1 MSEAFCRRVLSP
13 TASGSAGPAHALPP
27 SASSHTRGVEIIGT
41 GQFLPKG
48 TITNHDLSKLMD
60 TNDEWIVQ
68 RTGISNRHRAD
79 LASGET
85 TKVLASS
92 ALRAAMDNAGI
103 GPKDLDIIICA
114 TMTPEMTCP
123 ATANL
128 VANEVGMGHGGSFD
142 LVAACSGFVYGL
154 NVAHDLIKCGT
165 YRTIGVVGA
174 DTLTKLMDYTNA
186 GRGTAILF
194 GDGAGAAILRATP
207 DPRKGILAQ
216 AMHSDGTGWKDI
228 FVPNTPHDFPAGSA
242 CEPSKFGH
250 VQMNGA
256 SVFKFA
262 VGTFSEL
269 IQQTLDKAGLQAS
282 DIDMFV
288 CHQSNSRI
296 LQAARE
302 RFGLPEDKL
311 YVNIHRVGNTVGASV
326 PLCLDDLRAAGRIK
340 PGMKVLFLAFGGGL
354 TWASSLWKM

>member
-1 MSEAFCRRVLSP
+1 MHRSACCLFSP
-13 TASGSAGPAHALPP
+13 TASHSESSPTSSP
-27 SASSHTRGVEIIGT
+27 SRPSIGVKIIGT
-41 GQFLPKG
+41 GQFLPHN
-48 TITNHDLSKLMD
+48 TITNHDLAKLMD

-68 RTGISNRHRAD
+68 RTGISKRHRAD
-79 LASGET
+79 LANGET
-85 TKVLASS
+85 TKIIASKALLA
-92 ALRAAMDNAGI
+92 ALKDASI
-103 GPKDLDIIICA
+103 VPTDLDLLICA

-128 VANEVGMGHGGSFD
+128 IANEVGLGHAGSFD

-154 NVAHDLIKCGT
+154 NVAHDLIKSGA
-165 YRTIGVVGA
+165 YRTIAVVGA
-174 DTLTKLMDYTNA
+174 DTLTKHMDYTNA
-186 GRGTAILF
+186 GRATAILF
-194 GDGAGAAILRATP
+194 GDGAGAAILRATS
-207 DPRKGILAQ
+207 DASKGILAQ

-228 FVPNTPHDFPAGSA
+228 FIPNSPHDFPAGAA
-242 CEPSKFGH
+242 CDPVKLGH

-262 VGTFSEL
+262 VGTFCEL
-269 IQQTLDKAGLQAS
+269 IQQTLDKANVKAS

-296 LQAARE
+296 LQSARE

-311 YVNIHRVGNTVGASV
+311 YVNIDRVGNTVGASV
-326 PLCLDDLRAAGRIK
+326 PLCLDDLRQAGRIK

-354 TWASSLWKM
+354 TWSSSLWQM

>member
-1 MSEAFCRRVLSP
+1 MEGRVIQHTARCLFAP
-13 TASGSAGPAHALPP
+13 TVATAGAHI
-27 SASSHTRGVEIIGT
+27 GVEIVGT
-41 GQFLPKG
+41 GQYLPEG

-68 RTGISNRHRAD
+68 RTGIHKRHRAD
-79 LASGET
+79 LANGET
-85 TKVLASS
+85 TKTIASKALKAALANAKVLPSEV
-92 ALRAAMDNAGI
+92 
-103 GPKDLDIIICA
+103 DLLICA

-123 ATANL
+123 ASSNL
-128 VANEVGMGHGGSFD
+128 IANEVGIGYAGSFD

-154 NVAHDLIKCGT
+154 NVAHDLIRGRA
-165 YRTIGVVGA
+165 YRTIAVVGA

-194 GDGAGAAILRATP
+194 GDGAGAAILRATS
-207 DPRKGILAQ
+207 DNSKGILAQ

-228 FVPNTPHDFPAGSA
+228 YVPNTPHDFPSGTV
-242 CEPSKFGH
+242 CDPTKYGH
-250 VQMNGA
+250 VQMNG
-256 SVFKFA
+256 SGVFKFA
-262 VGTFSEL
+262 VGTFCEL
-269 IQQTLDKAGLQAS
+269 IQQTLDKAKLQAS

-296 LQAARE
+296 LQSARE

-311 YVNIHRVGNTVGASV
+311 YVNIDRVGNTVGASV
-326 PLCLDDLRAAGRIK
+326 PLCLDDLRQAGRIK

-354 TWASSLWKM
+354 TWASSLWQM